1 MTRVN
6 MTSEE
11 RRRNRDF
18 PPPPLPEDF
27 SVRLGRLEDRSGDSL
42 EEFARRWILPM
53 ERAREWRCGEL
64 PNTFEL
70 RAMMEWACS
79 VSGGVAV
86 LLSDCS
92 HPWPVGGGSA
102 DGRSPRPE
110 WSPRRG
116 SQTKQEGRAGLTA
129 RPSCFSVVAVSFLY
143 LLTTPWGS
151 HLAARWL
158 RA

>member
-1 MTRVN
+1 MTGVN

-53 ERAREWRCGEL
+53 ERASEWRCGQPPNAIEL
-64 PNTFEL
+64 Q
-70 RAMMEWACS
+70 AMMEWACS

-86 LLSDCS
+86 LLADCS
-92 HPWPVGGGSA
+92 HPWPARAVG
-102 DGRSPRPE
+102 
-110 WSPRRG
+110 
-116 SQTKQEGRAGLTA
+116 
-129 RPSCFSVVAVSFLY
+129 
-143 LLTTPWGS
+143 
-151 HLAARWL
+151 
-158 RA
+158 

>member
-1 MTRVN
+1 MTGVN

-18 PPPPLPEDF
+18 PSPPLPEDF

-86 LLSDCS
+86 LLTDCS
-92 HPWPVGGGSA
+92 HPWPVGGVG
-102 DGRSPRPE
+102 
-110 WSPRRG
+110 
-116 SQTKQEGRAGLTA
+116 
-129 RPSCFSVVAVSFLY
+129 
-143 LLTTPWGS
+143 
-151 HLAARWL
+151 
-158 RA
+158 